1 MSRKKPS
8 LALNKVQAPGF
19 LKYDLSKIPPK
30 LRRKSNVCAASSS
43 AKFVKKSAPLSIF
56 NEELDVP
63 NEVPPTMEEV
73 SAASCSIPIEN
84 NFKLYC
90 LGIVESQ
97 YFCPC
102 NGSMTVFA
110 LADFDETRK
119 ELQKHQIQTVRRK
132 AVKFEGDTRW
142 ICFCSCNPLHAEYV
156 DALSA
161 NLLTSYEDFSETKCI
176 HVRVV
181 EKFTDEFDDISPD
194 VYFSEH
200 SYGKKR
206 DRGTERAV
214 AFLCNGFVGL
224 RIHASMQI
232 YQKRE
237 RTSTWRNLS
246 WNGSLMEE
254 LFLLTTYSP
263 VLLQFIQTPG

>member
-1 MSRKKPS
+1 MVFKRISEKPS

-200 SYGKKR
+200 SYGKKE
-206 DRGTERAV
+206 TEGLKELSL
-214 AFLCNGFVGL
+214 FFVMDL
-224 RIHASMQI
+224 
-232 YQKRE
+232 
-237 RTSTWRNLS
+237 W
-246 WNGSLMEE
+246 
-254 LFLLTTYSP
+254 
-263 VLLQFIQTPG
+263 V